1 MSTSEGQPSDETRV
15 DTTSDPMQPA
25 NHSTYRQEVDRLNA
39 AADKSGFLDESLAFW
54 DALQRVNMDQRPTT
68 DLAEDTPAVTPV
80 VASDGIVPERAWVG
94 PYQIEEQIGVGGFSR
109 IYAARHRLAPDR
121 LVALKIFRHLRLDSW
136 QRLHVESLVLS
147 KFDHPNLVTVL
158 DAGELTDG
166 CPYLVMNRVV
176 GVSLDKYLQQQ
187 QRSYQEIA
195 QLFQQIALAVQHA
208 HDRDVVHRDL
218 KPTNIMIQVDGQPV
232 VIDFGLAKR
241 LNLSELEQSLTA
253 SHAVVGTLG
262 YLAPE
267 QAEAKKQEITRAV
280 DVYGLGATLYFAL
293 TGRPPLERSDFWR
306 AIDELKH
313 KLPEQPS
320 LYCRDIPRDLEL
332 ICLKCLE
339 KSPSDRYS
347 SMLRVAEDLE
357 RFVNGRSVLARPA
370 NWLQRQVRW
379 CQANPTVAGL
389 AGMLLVAVTVGLV
402 ATSLLWRQADFR
414 WKQSQVLL
422 EQAQE
427 ILQTVDGAS
436 EDMLVQTPGALEY
449 RYKSLKQ
456 SIKFREQLYAMTP
469 ENPTKRRALAVT
481 YFRLAKICCRRGLLS
496 EGHENY
502 LITLGILQEL
512 LGADPTN
519 SKLRFDLFHTSLGLD
534 NTSRELGEPGGE
546 DAGYLVQ
553 ALELIRVLVREHPEN
568 IDYRDAFACTLL
580 MYGGRIH
587 AAGNPQQSCEVL
599 QQAYEEAWSLKQQ
612 LPEPC
617 LQWRHVGTTAM
628 TLAEICL
635 KEEDLEGAESWAS
648 IALEAI
654 EEFLQRPDLDPLELM
669 DMAGCQLLMRKIAL
683 HRGDQ
688 ATAATWA
695 ERLRTLIETS
705 AEKYPDLFAF
715 SEFRDRLHQ
724 ILANESIS
732 IK

>member
-1 MSTSEGQPSDETRV
+1 
-15 DTTSDPMQPA
+15 MQPA

-54 DALQRVNMDQRPTT
+54 DALQRMKLDQRPTT

-80 VASDGIVPERAWVG
+80 IASDGIVPERAWVG

-109 IYAARHRLAPDR
+109 IYAARHRLRPDR
-121 LVALKIFRHLRLDSW
+121 VVALKLFRHLRLDSW

-166 CPYLVMNRVV
+166 CPYLVMNRVE
-176 GVSLDKYLQQQ
+176 GVSLNKYLHE
-187 QRSYQEIA
+187 QRLSYQEIA
-195 QLFQQIALAVQHA
+195 QLFQQISLAVQHA

-218 KPTNIMIQVDGQPV
+218 KPTNIMVQADGQPV

-241 LNLSELEQSLTA
+241 LNLSELEQSLTT

-293 TGRPPLERSDFWR
+293 TGRPPLERIDFLQ
-306 AIDELKH
+306 AIEDLKSKSPEL
-313 KLPEQPS
+313 PS
-320 LYCRDIPRDLEL
+320 RLIAEVPRDLEL

-339 KSPSDRYS
+339 KSPGDRYPT
-347 SMLRVAEDLE
+347 MQRVADDLE
-357 RFVNGRSVLARPA
+357 RFIHGRSVLARPA
-370 NWLQRQVRW
+370 RWLQLQVRW

-389 AGMLLVAVTVGLV
+389 AGLLFVAVTVGLV

-414 WKQSQVLL
+414 WRQSQILL
-422 EQAQE
+422 DQAQE

-456 SIKFREQLYAMTP
+456 SIRFREQLYAMTP

-481 YFRLAKICCRRGLLS
+481 YFRLGKICCRRGLFA
-496 EGHENY
+496 EGHTNY
-502 LITLGILQEL
+502 LVTLGIMQEL

-519 SKLRFDLFHTSLGLD
+519 PKLRFNYFHTCLGLD

-546 DAGYLVQ
+546 DAGYLLQ
-553 ALELIRVLVREHPEN
+553 ALDSIRSLVREHPEN
-568 IDYRDAFACTLL
+568 IDYRDALACTLL
-580 MYGGRIH
+580 MYGGRIQTDNALQSR
-587 AAGNPQQSCEVL
+587 AAI

-617 LQWRHVGTTAM
+617 LHWRHVGTAAM
-628 TLAEICL
+628 ALAEICL
-635 KEEDLEGAESWAS
+635 REGDLEGAESWSLIAESS
-648 IALEAI
+648 IED
-654 EEFLQRPDLDPLELM
+654 FLKRPDLDPLELM
-669 DMAGCQLLMRKIAL
+669 DLAGCQLLMRKIAL

-688 ATAATWA
+688 ATAATWV

-715 SEFRDRLHQ
+715 FDFRDRLDQ
-724 ILANESIS
+724 ILANESVS